1 MRGFGYLT
9 VLVCPSGRKKAQ
21 RRDNQNKQN
30 PERSWMTGL
39 ANSGE
44 LTAAPAETITTAA
57 AAAAA
62 TTAQQAQ

>member
-9 VLVCPSGRKKAQ
+9 VLFCPSGRKKAQ
-21 RRDNQNKQN
+21 RRNNQNKQN

-44 LTAAPAETITTAA
+44 LTAAPAETITA